1 MHSANRSNF
10 SFLLELLKKNY
21 TMENKKKTAAVLL
34 ALSEFVHRKI
44 LEMNS
49 VITETIR
56 KAAIMRSIGKI
67 SPNGITQ

>member
-67 SPNGITQ
+67 SLNGITQ